1 MAYYV
6 YILRCTNQAFY
17 TGWTTDPLRRLQ
29 QHNNGHGARYT
40 RLNGPS
46 KLVYLEELPDR
57 GSAQKRE
64 AEIKRLDHLHKKKL
78 IDSNPTTAAQ
88 FEIESNSEYLLTKV

>member
-6 YILRCTNQAFY
+6 YILECANQAFY
-17 TGWTTDPLRRLQ
+17 TGWTTDPQRRLK
-29 QHNNGHGARYT
+29 QHNNGRGAKYT

-57 GSAQKRE
+57 TSAQKRE
-64 AEIKRLDHLHKKKL
+64 AQIKSWDHSHKSKL
-78 IDSNPTTAAQ
+78 
-88 FEIESNSEYLLTKV
+88 IESNTMNMPQLDSE

>member
-6 YILRCTNQAFY
+6 YILECANQAFY
-17 TGWTTDPLRRLQ
+17 TGWTTDPQRRLK
-29 QHNNGHGARYT
+29 QHNNGRGAKYT

-57 GSAQKRE
+57 TSAQKRE
-64 AEIKRLDHLHKKKL
+64 AQIKSWDRSLKSKL
-78 IDSNPTTAAQ
+78 
-88 FEIESNSEYLLTKV
+88 IESNTMNMPQLDSE

>member
-6 YILRCTNQAFY
+6 YILECANQAFY
-17 TGWTTDPLRRLQ
+17 TGWTTDPQRRLK
-29 QHNNGHGARYT
+29 QHNNGRGAKYT

-57 GSAQKRE
+57 TSAQKRE
-64 AEIKRLDHLHKKKL
+64 AQIKSWDRSHKSKL
-78 IDSNPTTAAQ
+78 
-88 FEIESNSEYLLTKV
+88 IESNTMNMPQLDSE